1 MGDVFSAENSRTGRV
16 VALKLLRDE
25 ARKESAAV
33 ERFRREARA
42 AGAISSDYVTQVLDV
57 EEDPAHG
64 IVLVF
69 ELLEGESLIERLKR
83 TGPIPY
89 DELHGLVEQLWMGLE
104 AAHSVGIVHR
114 DLKPSN
120 VFLERRPSGESRVK
134 IFDFGISKVPKDLG
148 GQTLTDVGQSLGTFS
163 FMPPEQIG
171 KSKLVDHRADIYA
184 VATLIYQSLTGQL
197 PYVAPNI
204 FTMVELKKTT
214 DPRTLA
220 AALGR
225 AVDPRLEAFVAR
237 GLARAPDARFP
248 TAADALIA
256 WRELRPGVAQPHASS
271 RPSSRAPALGQTM
284 RMADSPMPRAQSA
297 ADLGRAASAPLSWR
311 PSPPS
316 GAGPPPSSG
325 PLRTVGAGDDA
336 MSETESSFLQDKTTV
351 YKRPERLAPFEDSR
365 VPSAPSARG
374 GWPVVLGVMV
384 TLMAALAFA
393 VIVARYF
400 VVQHAG

>member
-1 MGDVFSAENSRTGRV
+1 MGDVFSAENSRTGRL

-25 ARKESAAV
+25 ARKESLAV

-89 DELHGLVEQLWMGLE
+89 DELHGLVEELWMGLE

-197 PYVAPNI
+197 PYAAPNI
-204 FTMVELKKTT
+204 FTMIELKKTT

-237 GLARAPDARFP
+237 GLAREPDARFP
-248 TAADALIA
+248 TAADALVA
-256 WRELRPGVAQPHASS
+256 WRELRPGLAQARARSASS
-271 RPSSRAPALGQTM
+271 TPRPSSPAPALGQTV

-297 ADLGRAASAPLSWR
+297 VDMGRAASAPLSWR
-311 PSPPS
+311 PGPPN
-316 GAGPPPSSG
+316 GAGPPPASG
-325 PLRTVGAGDDA
+325 PLRPVDNVDDA
-336 MSETESSFLQDKTTV
+336 LGETESSFLQDKTTV
-351 YKRPERLAPFEDSR
+351 YRRPERLAPLEGWR
-365 VPSAPSARG
+365 APSAPSARG
-374 GWPVVLGVMV
+374 GWLVVLGVMV
-384 TLMAALAFA
+384 TLVAALAIA
-393 VIVARYF
+393 VVVAR
-400 VVQHAG
+400 